1 MYRKKIQ
8 KYLYGCLIMKKKAE
22 QTLRTQKKIPPE
34 VVLVML
40 VPEAEEAAVVR
51 LIAIAPSVLVAIRA
65 REVTQEVQEGAV
77 EALQRV
83 KS

>member
-1 MYRKKIQ
+1 
-8 KYLYGCLIMKKKAE
+8 MKKKAE

-65 REVTQEVQEGAV
+65 REATQEVQEGAV